1 MWVRVF
7 LLGQDEI
14 CWLAMLSLVSI
25 CFLVTLTLVPLS
37 RYVHSK
43 MFVTEKV
50 VWSKSWNQTQPSP
63 ASPMGPQ
70 LSQACT
76 PFTRCAF
83 KMTTCKIDHLHQKR
97 EQCKSQAS
105 QCCLLT
111 VSRKSICCRLMFM
124 ASSALNHHRVQWQ
137 NLFFHSQRP
146 SARDKLRC
154 SSWWCLTSLVL

>member
-1 MWVRVF
+1 MLPNRLQSLPRNV
-7 LLGQDEI
+7 QPQEI
-14 CWLAMLSLVSI
+14 GKMCLCGCVCFCWAKMRFFAFAMLSLVSI

-43 MFVTEKV
+43 MFVTEKA

-97 EQCKSQAS
+97 EQCKSQVS
-105 QCCLLT
+105 HCCLLT
-111 VSRKSICCRLMFM
+111 VIV
-124 ASSALNHHRVQWQ
+124 ASPFAADS
-137 NLFFHSQRP
+137 
-146 SARDKLRC
+146 C
-154 SSWWCLTSLVL
+154 SWLAPLSTMVVSSGRIYF